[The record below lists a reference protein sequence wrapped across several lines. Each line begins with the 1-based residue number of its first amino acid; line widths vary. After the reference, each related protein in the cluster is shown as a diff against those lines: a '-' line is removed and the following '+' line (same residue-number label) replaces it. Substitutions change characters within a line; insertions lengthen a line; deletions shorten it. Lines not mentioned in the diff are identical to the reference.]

1 MSYHILAIL
10 GLAGKDKEGNFT
22 KATYSKDSTLVL
34 PLLKNGEFHN
44 STHCLIDSFGENAT
58 YTFIGTSESIK
69 YQNDIFDTLPQC
81 KAIFEKYPPLV
92 LRDSNEIEAIFHQII
107 ESIKNSNSEN
117 IILDITHGFRHQ
129 PIIASFASTLAQI
142 NTKKSITLLFAKT
155 QGKDSQGR
163 DLFQYTSLKRYSQI
177 SLIALCLNT
186 FVQTLSVPEMPSLAG
201 NNLIKALNDFSKSL
215 FANAFNDI
223 FKNLDKALF
232 ELQKAKNNDE
242 FIGTKSILDEVL
254 DILNKFLD
262 IKNAKKDYA
271 KHHKIA
277 KIMHQTGFYLIAAT
291 YIYEA
296 IGLYIVDDFDKQ
308 GFINKAI
315 CNEYDLTN
323 AVRYFVL
330 TGNKPNQT
338 KDKKDALKNFD
349 ELTIYRD
356 NNQEKFESWQK
367 LLAQIKRFRNDLAHI
382 AKDTKYDTKNIGGTL
397 NRALQDLEQIT
408 NQNPHNNDSKTFGES
423 KHSDGALQAQLQ
435 KLKNH

>member
-1 MSYHILAIL
+1 MDYHILAIL
-10 GLAGKDKEGNFT
+10 GLVRKDNGNFT
-22 KATYSKDSTLVL
+22 KATYSKDSTLDL
-34 PLLKNGEFHN
+34 PLLKNGDFHN
-44 STHCLIDSFGENAT
+44 SAHCLIESFGESAT
-58 YTFIGTSESIK
+58 YTFIGTDKSIK
-69 YQNDIFDTLPQC
+69 YQNEFFDTLPHC
-81 KAIFEKYPPLV
+81 KTIFDK
-92 LRDSNEIEAIFHQII
+92 NELIKVPDNDIEYIFSQVIK
-107 ESIKNSNSEN
+107 SIKNTQSKN

-129 PIIASFASTLAQI
+129 PIIASFASTLAQM
-142 NTKKSITLLFAKT
+142 NTKKSITLLFAKEIEPY
-155 QGKDSQGR
+155 KKY
-163 DLFQYTSLKRYSQI
+163 QYISLERYSQI
-177 SLIALCLNT
+177 SLIALCLKT

-242 FIGTKSILDEVL
+242 FKGTKSILDEVL

-423 KHSDGALQAQLQ
+423 KYSDGALQAQLQ